1 MNEGA
6 TEKEVKNKLKNALSN
21 LDIENKEK
29 KELFD
34 AIWDNFELF
43 EIIGFQQKEGQ
54 PFLTSIN
61 VRKFKKDN
69 FCKAFQTGQMNVD
82 DLFNILF

>member
-6 TEKEVKNKLKNALSN
+6 TEKEVKNKLKKALSN

-43 EIIGFQQKEGQ
+43 EIIGFQSKEG
-54 PFLTSIN
+54 
-61 VRKFKKDN
+61 
-69 FCKAFQTGQMNVD
+69 
-82 DLFNILF
+82 